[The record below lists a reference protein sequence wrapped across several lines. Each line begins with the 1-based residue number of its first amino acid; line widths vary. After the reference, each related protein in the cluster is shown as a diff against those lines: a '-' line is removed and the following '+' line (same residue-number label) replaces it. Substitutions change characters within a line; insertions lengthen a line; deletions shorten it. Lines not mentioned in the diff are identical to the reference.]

1 MLRNGGTLAAE
12 GPNVYSELVIVY
24 LGRGGAASG
33 AFLVMAVWSLG
44 FHHREERVHDRRLR
58 LAFRVMKRVVYTV
71 SFVLLIISLGCLF
84 ADLKVPEKALLLLLR
99 PQPTA
104 LTFGFF
110 VLSLEALVGFALVVA
125 NGLRPRFMTG
135 RAKAALEWIC
145 VATSLA
151 VMTYT
156 AVYLFNQKAVA
167 LWSSPWLIGLF
178 LCSSTSSGISVVLL
192 CNWFVQGKTLLL
204 RAARPLQRA
213 HLAVLAAE
221 AVTLIAFTA
230 AVLANPD
237 TASALALLR
246 EPGLL
251 QTAVVGAVGMGLV
264 VPLALETY
272 ALTQKSWRAIPVSD
286 VICLIGGFCL
296 RWCLIMGGAH

>member
-1 MLRNGGTLAAE
+1 M
-12 GPNVYSELVIVY
+12 
-24 LGRGGAASG
+24 
-33 AFLVMAVWSLG
+33 
-44 FHHREERVHDRRLR
+44 
-58 LAFRVMKRVVYTV
+58 
-71 SFVLLIISLGCLF
+71 
-84 ADLKVPEKALLLLLR
+84 
-99 PQPTA
+99 
-104 LTFGFF
+104 
-110 VLSLEALVGFALVVA
+110 
-125 NGLRPRFMTG
+125 
-135 RAKAALEWIC
+135 
-145 VATSLA
+145 
-151 VMTYT
+151 
-156 AVYLFNQKAVA
+156 A

>member
-1 MLRNGGTLAAE
+1 M
-12 GPNVYSELVIVY
+12 YSELVIIY
-24 LGRGGAASG
+24 LFLGGAAGG

-44 FHHREERVHDRRLR
+44 FHRREERLHDRRLR
-58 LAFRVMKRVVYTV
+58 LAFRVMKSVVYTV
-71 SFVLLIISLGCLF
+71 ALVLLLVSLGCLF
-84 ADLKVPEKALLLLLR
+84 ADLKVPDKALLLLLR
-99 PQPTA
+99 PQPTP

-110 VLSLEALVGFALVVA
+110 VLSAEAFVGFALMIA
-125 NGLRPRFMTG
+125 NTLRPRFMTG
-135 RAKAALEWIC
+135 LVKAVLEWIC

-151 VMTYT
+151 VMAYT
-156 AVYLFNQKAVA
+156 AVYLFNQKAVP
-167 LWSSPWLIGLF
+167 LWDSPWLIALF

-213 HLAVLAAE
+213 HVAVLLAE
-221 AVTLIAFTA
+221 AVTLAAYAT

-237 TASALALLR
+237 AARSVALLSA
-246 EPGLL
+246 PGLL
-251 QTAVVGAVGMGLV
+251 QTGLVGAVGMGLAA
-264 VPLALETY
+264 PLVLETY
-272 ALTQKSWRAIPVSD
+272 ALTRTRWRAIPVSD